1 MKKLAKFNFSKIAFV
16 LAVIPFYYIII
27 LSSILMIRTLDLS
40 PLVYLIPATAVTHT
54 GAHAFYT
61 NKAKSEN
68 LSKGKLE
75 LIKEKARILKGTTS
89 EVSQKEIINEIETI
103 ESSIDCKINENID
116 KSINED
122 IAFEDTNY

>member
-1 MKKLAKFNFSKIAFV
+1 MKLPKFNFSKIAFV
-16 LAVIPFYYIII
+16 LAVIPFYYIIF
-27 LSSILMIRTLDLS
+27 LSSMLMIQTLDLS

-75 LIKEKARILKGTTS
+75 ILREKAKILKGTNL
-89 EVSQKEIINEIETI
+89 EVSQEEILHELETI
-103 ESSIDCKINENID
+103 ETSIDDKINTELSESINENIVY
-116 KSINED
+116 ED
-122 IAFEDTNY
+122 SNY